1 MATDAPLTGQFFMS
15 AAVKLRGPAR
25 NTKVLAIADSNKAT
39 GGTGENK
46 PVLFTISSDEGR
58 FGIAMGT
65 TFET

>member
-1 MATDAPLTGQFFMS
+1 MS

-58 FGIAMGT
+58 FGIAMVT
-65 TFET
+65 TSET